1 MAHFQVQWI
10 VSHVRATVGVN
21 MLEGKIDGK
30 IEEGSSLVFIVGHG
44 GSSWVVQIYK
54 VRIPPLSRT
63 HTMTNR
69 QHRSLLGLLALDEL
83 DQRHPRKYNK
93 INIMEK

>member
-1 MAHFQVQWI
+1 
-10 VSHVRATVGVN
+10 
-21 MLEGKIDGK
+21 
-30 IEEGSSLVFIVGHG
+30 
-44 GSSWVVQIYK
+44 
-54 VRIPPLSRT
+54 
-63 HTMTNR
+63 MTNR

>member
-21 MLEGKIDGK
+21 MLEGKI
-30 IEEGSSLVFIVGHG
+30 EGSSLVFIVGHG

-54 VRIPPLSRT
+54 VRIPPLSRAQS
-63 HTMTNR
+63 NR
-69 QHRSLLGLLALDEL
+69 QHRSLPGLLALDEL